1 MSVIILILVPLC
13 VHDVPFFFLFLATF
27 LISPSFC
34 FQSFTHSMLG
44 VVHVCVLCVF
54 GVPIPSW
61 LHVTVDPSL
70 ASYLLL
76 DMYKPAGDR
85 RHSLSWLSLLLFFFF
100 FFLSLILN
108 WALCPWYLDVWP
120 SQCSCPFPVSF
131 WAQYAFNPHY
141 NSMCLL

>member
-13 VHDVPFFFLFLATF
+13 VHDVPFFFPFSGYLPDFSIFLFSVFHTQYARG
-27 LISPSFC
+27 C
-34 FQSFTHSMLG
+34 AC
-44 VVHVCVLCVF
+44 VCVVCVWC
-54 GVPIPSW
+54 S
-61 LHVTVDPSL
+61 HSQL
-70 ASYLLL
+70 A
-76 DMYKPAGDR
+76 A
-85 RHSLSWLSLLLFFFF
+85 RHSGSISSKLFATWYVQACRGWRAFSVMIKSHPFFFF

>member
-70 ASYLLL
+70 ARYLLL
-76 DMYKPAGDR
+76 DMYKPAGGGG
-85 RHSLSWLSLLLFFFF
+85 HSLS
-100 FFLSLILN
+100 
-108 WALCPWYLDVWP
+108 
-120 SQCSCPFPVSF
+120 
-131 WAQYAFNPHY
+131 
-141 NSMCLL
+141 